1 MPLPPGRLSDEHH
14 GPISSGKESPDN
26 LSQADVE
33 QWFTA
38 GIAASAQDRLD
49 EAAEAFYRAKDLC
62 RETENQAGLAR
73 AYEYL
78 ALFILFQRGEFT
90 RCLTFANEAIRIQEN
105 QSILR
110 WNPYLLRIRIYH
122 ILREREKLVHELDF
136 IMSQVEN
143 DPSLAPLYFL
153 TWATIS
159 LDDHDLSRAGE
170 FLQLALRA
178 ANEQDSIQINYILYI
193 EFSRFYRL
201 QNQPQVA
208 LTWLDGVFK
217 RSQRMSS
224 YQIGFAL
231 FERALSR
238 RQNQDFNGAYQDL
251 IDVIKISQSLQA
263 GYLLARALLL
273 HAWWQ
278 HQDKLPQAAET
289 WVQAARAI
297 SQGGYHFLLHQ
308 EQEIAF
314 PLIATHLRNP
324 SADIQAASE
333 QAMEALSQFPAPPL
347 QVQCLGHFI
356 VTKGSKRIPD
366 QAWSRRK
373 AGELFRYLLLQPQ
386 YSASRDDVI
395 DALWPNR
402 PLDTLSN
409 TLHQAT
415 SALRHALEPNLPDK
429 FPSRYIQ
436 MDADMISLTLPPDS
450 VIDFE
455 QFAATF
461 RSALLFGGSDRWKA
475 AEQLYTG
482 DLFPKDIFKEWSAE
496 KREILQMSYKK
507 TLVVLAQLNLDEKQ
521 YFTALNCGLHAIQLD
536 AWDEEAVHIL
546 MQAYCAV
553 GNVPNAIRVYRDLEK
568 VLARDLQIT
577 PRKDLQDLAQQLSHR

>member
-14 GPISSGKESPDN
+14 GSTSSGKENQDN
-26 LSQADVE
+26 LSQAEVE

-38 GIAASAQDRLD
+38 GIAASAQGHLD
-49 EAAEAFYRAKDLC
+49 EAAEAFYRAKDRC
-62 RETENQAGLAR
+62 RETENHAGLAR

-90 RCLTFANEAIRIQEN
+90 RCLTFINEAIRIQEN

-143 DPSLAPLYFL
+143 DPSLSPSYFL
-153 TWATIS
+153 TWATVA

-170 FLQLALRA
+170 FLELALRA
-178 ANEQDSIQINYILYI
+178 ANEQNSIQINYMLSI
-193 EFSRFYRL
+193 EYSRFYRL

-208 LTWLDGVFK
+208 LTWLDGIFK
-217 RSQRMSS
+217 RSQRMSPFH
-224 YQIGFAL
+224 IGYAL
-231 FERALSR
+231 LERAQSR
-238 RQNQDFNGAYQDL
+238 RQNQDSTGAYQDL
-251 IDVIKISQSLQA
+251 VDALEIFQSLQA

-278 HQDKLPQAAET
+278 HQDNFPQAAGT
-289 WVQAARAI
+289 WAQAARAV

-314 PLIATHLRNP
+314 PLIAAHLHNP
-324 SADIQAASE
+324 STDIQAASE
-333 QAMEALSQFPAPPL
+333 QAMESLSQFPAPPL
-347 QVQCLGHFI
+347 KVQCLGRFI
-356 VTKGSKRIPD
+356 VSKGSKRIPD

-373 AGELFRYLLLQPQ
+373 AGELFRFLLLQPQ
-386 YSASRDDVI
+386 YTASRDEVI
-395 DALWPNR
+395 DALWPDR

-436 MDADMISLTLPPDS
+436 IDADIISLTLPPDS
-450 VIDFE
+450 VIDFK
-455 QFAATF
+455 QFEATF

-475 AEQLYTG
+475 AEQLYTD
-482 DLFPKDIFKEWSAE
+482 DLFPQDIYKEWSAE
-496 KREILQMSYKK
+496 KREVLQMSYKK
-507 TLVVLAQLNLDEKQ
+507 NLVVLAQLYLDEKQ

-546 MQAYCAV
+546 MQAYCAA
-553 GNVPNAIRVYRDLEK
+553 GNVPKAIKVYRDLEE

-577 PRKDLQDLAQQLSHR
+577 PRKDLQELAQQLSRR